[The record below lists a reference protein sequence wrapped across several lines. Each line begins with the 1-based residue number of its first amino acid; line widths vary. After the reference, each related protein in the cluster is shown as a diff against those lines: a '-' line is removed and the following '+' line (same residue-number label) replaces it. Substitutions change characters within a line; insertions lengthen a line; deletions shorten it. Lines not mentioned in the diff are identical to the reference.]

1 MKIDTQEMLALAR
14 PEAARVDIY
23 AGIHKAMRS
32 VMCETLLTVGRT
44 DVTDEVELRDSMLRV
59 KELGYL
65 CRKHLEHENT
75 FVHTALAERCPG
87 ACEQAEAD
95 HVEHLHHIDAL
106 EAAADALPRL
116 PASERDAAALALYR
130 QLALFVADNFQ
141 HMQMEEGRH
150 NAALWSAYS
159 DAELLALHG
168 RIVASQPP
176 HEALQV
182 LRWMLPA
189 MTPAERAQ
197 VLGGMKAQAPAPVFE
212 AVLDVVRPYL
222 DTPAWGKLARSLQL
236 TPITGAVSA

>member
-23 AGIHKAMRS
+23 AGIHKAMRAI
-32 VMCETLLTVGRT
+32 MCDVLQAVGRT
-44 DVTDEVELRDSMLRV
+44 DVTDEAELSDSMLRV
-59 KELGYL
+59 KELGQL
-65 CRKHLEHENT
+65 CRKHLEHENA

-87 ACEQAEAD
+87 ACDQAEAD
-95 HVEHLHHIDAL
+95 HVEHLHHIGAL
-106 EAAADALPRL
+106 EAAADELPRL

-150 NAALWSAYS
+150 NAALWSAYT
-159 DAELLALHG
+159 DAELLELHG

-197 VLGGMKAQAPAPVFE
+197 VLGGMQTQAPAPVFE
-212 AVLDVVRPYL
+212 AVLDVVKPYL
-222 DTPAWGKLARSLQL
+222 DTTAWGKLTRSLEMA
-236 TPITGAVSA
+236 PVAVAALA